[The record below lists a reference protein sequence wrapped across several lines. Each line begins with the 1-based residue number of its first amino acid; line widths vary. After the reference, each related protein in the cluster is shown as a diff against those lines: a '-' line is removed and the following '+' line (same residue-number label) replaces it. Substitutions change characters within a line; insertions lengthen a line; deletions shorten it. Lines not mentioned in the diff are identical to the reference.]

1 MTSKILVLGDA
12 ALVTGFSL
20 AGIENTIQVK
30 ESDFPS
36 VFETYLSNPDYGII
50 VTPESYLAKLDWRTK
65 KRLENLAY
73 PVIVPMPDY
82 SGKSIEGDQIKS
94 MIKRALGFDLK

>member
-20 AGIENTIQVK
+20 AGIENTVQVK
-30 ESDFPS
+30 DSEFPATFES
-36 VFETYLSNPDYGII
+36 YLTKSEFGII
-50 VTPESYLAKLDWRTK
+50 VAPEAYLAKLDWRTK

-82 SGKSIEGDQIKS
+82 SGKSVEGDQIKS

>member
-20 AGIENTIQVK
+20 AGIENTVQVK
-30 ESDFPS
+30 DSEFPATFES
-36 VFETYLSNPDYGII
+36 YLTKSEFGII
-50 VTPESYLAKLDWRTK
+50 VAPETYLAKLDWRTK

-82 SGKSIEGDQIKS
+82 SGKSVEGDQIKS